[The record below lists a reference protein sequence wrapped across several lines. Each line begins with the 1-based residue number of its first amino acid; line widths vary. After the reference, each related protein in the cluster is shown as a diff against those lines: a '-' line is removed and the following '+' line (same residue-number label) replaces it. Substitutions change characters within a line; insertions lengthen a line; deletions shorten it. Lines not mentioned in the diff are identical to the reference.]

1 MDDSWLTT
9 ELPLSLA
16 PPDLSARPEG
26 AGVRGAAAE
35 VEPFAKCWARV
46 AWGCLGPG
54 PARPGL
60 RQGPMLGAQRELR
73 RAIWLPWYS
82 IVRGLVRSADIFG
95 AFLQIPLCG
104 ILVRETKVVLHW
116 AIIVHSPGE
125 TAAVSCPY

>member
-1 MDDSWLTT
+1 MLGARSVG
-9 ELPLSLA
+9 LS
-16 PPDLSARPEG
+16 G
-26 AGVRGAAAE
+26 AGAGEARTAAGADAGCA
-35 VEPFAKCWARV
+35 ARV
-46 AWGCLGPG
+46 ASCDMASMDGCS
-54 PARPGL
+54 
-60 RQGPMLGAQRELR
+60 MVH
-73 RAIWLPWYS
+73 S